1 MFTRPTTD
9 QVLEG
14 VLRELQDTVLP
25 HVADEPARV
34 APRKGMLLAWD
45 NMNPDGS
52 PNTAT
57 LHEGMAVLEGTK
69 YIITKWFREEPWGRR
84 PRA

>member
-1 MFTRPTTD
+1 
-9 QVLEG
+9 
-14 VLRELQDTVLP
+14 
-25 HVADEPARV
+25 
-34 APRKGMLLAWD
+34 MLLAWD
-45 NMNPDGS
+45 NMAADGS

-84 PRA
+84 PRNGATA